1 MLTLLF
7 TALLLLAF
15 AIGWVVGLFHNK
27 TDRTMKIIIFYL
39 SRCRLSR
46 RRLLRFPR
54 TLRKFYRVLKK
65 RRSLLFLKMK
75 RKYQESKTPSQPQT

>member
-7 TALLLLAF
+7 IALLFLAG
-15 AIGWVVGLFHNK
+15 ALGWVIGLFHNK

-46 RRLLRFPR
+46 RRLLRLPC

-75 RKYQESKTPSQPQT
+75 KKYQESKTPPQFQI